1 MTNNVDMGLRLLN
14 RAIEQHPDAAVNYVL
29 RGEYWLAADDR
40 EAAQADFEQAIL
52 LGMVELEASEWG
64 YLQQALIDRARQ
76 GLRQAGTGF
85 F

>member
-1 MTNNVDMGLRLLN
+1 MANTVDMRLRLLN

-29 RGEYWLAADDR
+29 RGEYWLATDDR
-40 EAAQADFEQAIL
+40 AAAQADFEQAIL
-52 LGMVELEASEWG
+52 LGMVELEASDWG